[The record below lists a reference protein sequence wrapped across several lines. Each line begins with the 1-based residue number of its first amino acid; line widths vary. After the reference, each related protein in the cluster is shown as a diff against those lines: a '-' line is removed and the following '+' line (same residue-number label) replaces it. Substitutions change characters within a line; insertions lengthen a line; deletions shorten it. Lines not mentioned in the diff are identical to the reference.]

1 MSPHVPELASEFNT
15 IITPGLSQS
24 RRLTGALTRSASRAF
39 VSSATASDPQ
49 RTQEASPSPPDA
61 EPVMTPSSSPPPDAE
76 PVLTPSTSS
85 PRKLAKSKI
94 RIQPRSTR
102 RCAYNKHFVNV
113 LANGEAPS
121 TSYFISYGE
130 ERLVTPPREIMKMG
144 LVVDDVHLHITPK
157 EKQLWIYE
165 DTENSGKPAWKAIEL
180 GYVRPLDK
188 RGLSVTKDN
197 KPSFVAPKWAGR
209 GIKSG
214 QQKFFLVAAYTLT
227 FTQGKRRWWRWKSM
241 RNQGPSPRRL
251 HRNAHST

>member
-1 MSPHVPELASEFNT
+1 M
-15 IITPGLSQS
+15 
-24 RRLTGALTRSASRAF
+24 
-39 VSSATASDPQ
+39 
-49 RTQEASPSPPDA
+49 
-61 EPVMTPSSSPPPDAE
+61 
-76 PVLTPSTSS
+76 
-85 PRKLAKSKI
+85 
-94 RIQPRSTR
+94 
-102 RCAYNKHFVNV
+102 NV

-130 ERLVTPPREIMKMG
+130 ERLATPPRELIKMG

-165 DTENSGKPAWKAIEL
+165 DTETPGTPAWKAIEL

-214 QQKFFLVAAYTLT
+214 QHKFILVAPYHADVHT
-227 FTQGKRRWWRWKSM
+227 GKKKMVEMEIEEESE
-241 RNQGPSPRRL
+241 PESDE
-251 HRNAHST
+251 AA